1 MFFRL
6 MYHIVLPIYV
16 VFVIFSSITLERSQN
31 DFLIILLGILF
42 ITSIYLERIYPRY
55 FIYISIIEMISLLLF
70 HFTSQLNWCFSI
82 YIILLSKFLF
92 QIRGAVKGVFLGFV
106 FIAFYTV
113 IRISYTPVNSYNI
126 LAVGSD
132 FLTSLAVVLI
142 IQYIIEMERE
152 KNVLKEEKKR
162 EELRYKEE
170 KMRLLGEMAA
180 GLAHEI
186 RNPLTIIHGFLQ
198 HSKKHNYNIQPWYDL
213 ILSEVSRMN
222 KLTVEFLQF
231 SKPNVSSYQT
241 YSIHECLKRV
251 ISLTES
257 KAHSSGHQIV
267 YTEYNTDL
275 FIQMDFDKMV
285 QVFVNLINN
294 AMQSMVE
301 NGNVTIRL
309 LKVENKA
316 VVEVSDM
323 GVGIEEAD
331 LKKIFN
337 PFYTTKSDGT
347 GLGLSICQKIIQD
360 HGGTIE
366 ATSILNQGTSFTIC
380 FPLNSVYHHN
390 IKNKFVKKYI

>member
-16 VFVIFSSITLERSQN
+16 IFVIISSDILGKSQN
-31 DFLIILLGILF
+31 NFLLILLGIIF
-42 ITSIYLERIYPRY
+42 ITSIYLERIYPR
-55 FIYISIIEMISLLLF
+55 FLIYIAAIQTLSLLSF

-92 QIRGAVKGVFLGFV
+92 QIRGVLKGIFLGIV
-106 FIAFYTV
+106 LIAFYTV
-113 IRISYTPVNSYNI
+113 IRISYTPVNSYSI
-126 LAVGSD
+126 LAIGSD

-142 IQYIIEMERE
+142 IQYIIEVERQ
-152 KNVLKEEKKR
+152 KNALKEEKKR
-162 EELRYKEE
+162 EELRSKEE
-170 KMRLLGEMAA
+170 KINLLGVMSA

-186 RNPLTIIHGFLQ
+186 RNPLTIIQGFLKYSRENQ
-198 HSKKHNYNIQPWYDL
+198 YNIQPWYDL
-213 ILSEVSRMN
+213 IMSEVSRMN
-222 KLTVEFLQF
+222 KLTDEFLQF
-231 SKPNVSSYQT
+231 SKPNVSLYQS

-257 KAHSSGHQIV
+257 KVRQSGHQIV
-267 YTEYNTDL
+267 YSEYDSHL

-294 AMQSMVE
+294 SIQSMVE
-301 NGNVTIRL
+301 SGTITIRL

-316 VVEVSDM
+316 VVEVRDT
-323 GVGIEEAD
+323 GVGIEEAN
-331 LKKIFN
+331 LNKIFS

-347 GLGLSICQKIIQD
+347 GLGLSIVQKIIQD

-366 ATSILNQGTSFTIC
+366 AASSLNRETTFTIC
-380 FPLNSVYHHN
+380 FPLNKIDGDNS
-390 IKNKFVKKYI
+390 KNDY